1 MLFNPRREIENM
13 DEESNF
19 KKGVFLFF
27 SFMKGMCFAFTGG
40 MASLPIVEKD
50 VVDRKKWLTKEEFW
64 SYPVIAQSLPGVIS
78 IHNAMMIGNRI
89 AGPAGSAGAVLGVLT
104 PAFFSML
111 LVGMV
116 FQNLIENPYIQG
128 IIRGI
133 RIAAIAIIF
142 GIAVFLI
149 QSKRGIF
156 SISILIAAI
165 AASLFF
171 QVGALTIIVIAGAL
185 GIAAEFIH
193 PEAPKDEPISGDE
206 E

>member
-1 MLFNPRREIENM
+1 MEEEN
-13 DEESNF
+13 NF
-19 KKGVFLFF
+19 KKGVFLLF

-50 VVDRKKWLTKEEFW
+50 VVERKKWLTKEEFW
-64 SYPVIAQSLPGVIS
+64 SYPVISQSLPGVIS

-89 AGPAGSAGAVLGVLT
+89 AGPVGSVGAVLGVLT

-111 LVGMV
+111 FAGMV
-116 FQNLIENPYIQG
+116 FHTLVGNQYIQG
-128 IIRGI
+128 LIRGI
-133 RIAAIAIIF
+133 RIVAIAIIF

-149 QSKRGIF
+149 QSKREAF

-165 AASLFF
+165 VASLFF
-171 QVGALTIIVIAGAL
+171 KVGALTIIVIAGVL
-185 GIAAEFIH
+185 GIAAEFIR
-193 PEAPKDEPISGDE
+193 PEVPQDASVSEDE

>member
-1 MLFNPRREIENM
+1 MEEEN
-13 DEESNF
+13 NF
-19 KKGVFLFF
+19 KKGVFLLF

-50 VVDRKKWLTKEEFW
+50 VVERKKWLTKEEFW
-64 SYPVIAQSLPGVIS
+64 SYPVISQSLPGVIS

-89 AGPAGSAGAVLGVLT
+89 AGPIGSVGAVLGVLT

-111 LVGMV
+111 FAGMV
-116 FQNLIENPYIQG
+116 FQTLVGNQYIQG
-128 IIRGI
+128 LIRGI
-133 RIAAIAIIF
+133 RIVAIAIIF

-149 QSKRGIF
+149 QSKREAF

-165 AASLFF
+165 VASLFF
-171 QVGALTIIVIAGAL
+171 KVGALTIIVIAGVL
-185 GIAAEFIH
+185 GIAAEFIR
-193 PEAPKDEPISGDE
+193 PEEPQDASVSEDE